1 MAKILVTGASGFIG
15 SFITEAAV
23 EKGLE
28 TFAGIRS
35 TSSKRYL
42 IDNRINFIELDF
54 SDKQKLRGVLSLFK
68 KDNGN
73 FDYIVHCAGV
83 TKCISKNDFIEVNY
97 QQTKDFVDVLIE
109 LEMVPKQFLYISTLS
124 VFGPI
129 HEKSYQPIA
138 EDDIKK
144 PNTAYGLSKLK
155 SERYLESLVD
165 FPFVIFRPTGVYGP
179 RESDYFLMVKSIKGH
194 IDFSVGYKRQDLTF
208 VYVKDLV
215 EAIFLAI
222 EKKVVRRAYS
232 VTDGEVYSSRAFS
245 DLIQKELGI
254 PFVLHIK
261 SPLIILKVISL
272 CAEFISGILGKSS
285 TLNSDKYKIMKQRNW
300 RCDITPTIEEL
311 GYEPKYKLEK
321 GVEEAVD
328 WYKKEKWI

>member
-1 MAKILVTGASGFIG
+1 
-15 SFITEAAV
+15 
-23 EKGLE
+23 
-28 TFAGIRS
+28 
-35 TSSKRYL
+35 
-42 IDNRINFIELDF
+42 
-54 SDKQKLRGVLSLFK
+54 
-68 KDNGN
+68 
-73 FDYIVHCAGV
+73 
-83 TKCISKNDFIEVNY
+83 
-97 QQTKDFVDVLIE
+97 
-109 LEMVPKQFLYISTLS
+109 
-124 VFGPI
+124 
-129 HEKSYQPIA
+129 
-138 EDDIKK
+138 
-144 PNTAYGLSKLK
+144 
-155 SERYLESLVD
+155 
-165 FPFVIFRPTGVYGP
+165 
-179 RESDYFLMVKSIKGH
+179 MVKSIKGH